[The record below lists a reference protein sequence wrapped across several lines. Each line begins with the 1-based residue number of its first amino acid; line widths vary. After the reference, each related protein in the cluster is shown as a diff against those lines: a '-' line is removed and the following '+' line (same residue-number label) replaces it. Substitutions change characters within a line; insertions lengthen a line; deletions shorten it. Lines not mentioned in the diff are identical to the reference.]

1 MYITVCTLQEL
12 HRGILGAAVL
22 IDNKQHAYAYRN
34 WMHEWLHVLVVMC
47 VNRTGLCVCKAA
59 CAGVYVRQPHRDVC
73 LQGCMCWCVCASTAQ
88 GCVFAR
94 LHVLVCMCVNRTG
107 MCVCKAACAG
117 VYVRQP
123 HRVVCLQGCMCWCV
137 CASTAQ
143 GCVLV
148 LAWAPIDGKM
158 SQQVPTH
165 SLFWRLTPIIL
176 VSFKGFGDPPVRA
189 RPYSDGKLISRC

>member
-59 CAGVYVRQPHRDVC
+59 CAGVYVRQPHKDVCLQGCMCWCLCASTAQGCLFARLHVLVCVCVNRTGMCVCKAACAGVYVRQPHRDVC
-73 LQGCMCWCVCASTAQ
+73 LQGCMCWCLCASTAQ

-107 MCVCKAACAG
+107 LCVSACLG
-117 VYVRQP
+117 P
-123 HRVVCLQGCMCWCV
+123 HRWQDESAGANPLPF
-137 CASTAQ
+137 
-143 GCVLV
+143 
-148 LAWAPIDGKM
+148 LAPD
-158 SQQVPTH
+158 SNN
-165 SLFWRLTPIIL
+165 
-176 VSFKGFGDPPVRA
+176 FG
-189 RPYSDGKLISRC
+189 IF